1 MLPGDDVLTG
11 LRNRTAFMPLLKRQ
25 AWIASDKRIAMGLV
39 VIDIDGFARINGAH
53 GFDAGD
59 TVLVHLATQLN
70 AVIRKQDYAARIGDN
85 RFALLL
91 TNVMN
96 VGHVELAIHKLLR
109 LLEVPVQLREARLT
123 IPVSIGAA
131 LCPQHASQPD
141 HLLRRA
147 EAALMGARRDGMRH
161 AVAADATADH
171 VMSDLWDLELQIGD
185 AVERGELTMHYQ
197 PKARAGDLAFL
208 GAEALMRW
216 NSSAR
221 GIISPDV
228 FIPMAERTGH
238 IKRLTVW
245 ALNSALRHASQWP
258 PAAQPLT
265 VSVNLPG
272 MLATQEDLPDLVA
285 DALKL
290 WSAPHVRLMLEITE
304 GSLMD
309 TAHAFDI
316 LARVRALGVGIS
328 IDDFG
333 TGYSCL
339 AYFKSIPADE
349 LKIDRSFVTGMVE
362 DDDSRAIVQL
372 VVDLAH
378 RFKLGVAAEG
388 VEDLATLEALRA
400 MGCDIIQGFLY
411 GKPMAQVDLLA
422 WLASRAPVLVPV
434 PVRPLGA
441 FAQGDTV
448 DMS

>member
-1 MLPGDDVLTG
+1 MLLGDDALTG
-11 LRNRTAFMPLLKRQ
+11 LRSRSGFLPVLKRQ
-25 AWIASDKRIAMGLV
+25 AWIASDKRVALGLV

-59 TVLVHLATQLN
+59 VLLKHLATQLE
-70 AVIRKQDYAARIGDN
+70 AVIRKQDYVARIGDN

-96 VGHVELAIHKLLR
+96 AGHVELAIHKLLR
-109 LLEVPVQLREARLT
+109 LLDVPVQLRDARLT

-147 EAALMGARRDGMRH
+147 EAALIRARRDGLRH
-161 AVAADATADH
+161 AIAPDATADH
-171 VMSDLWDLELQIGD
+171 DMSDLWDLELQIGD
-185 AVERGELTMHYQ
+185 AVDRGELAMHYQ
-197 PKARAGDLAFL
+197 PKARAGDLTFV

-216 NSSAR
+216 NSSSR
-221 GIISPDV
+221 GVVSPDV

-258 PAAQPLT
+258 VGPEPLT
-265 VSVNLPG
+265 VAVNLPG
-272 MLATQEDLPDLVA
+272 MLATQEDLPDLVQ

-309 TAHAFDI
+309 TVHAFGI
-316 LARVRALGVGIS
+316 LDRIRALGVGIS

-349 LKIDRSFVTGMVE
+349 LKIDRSFVSGLLD

-372 VVDLAH
+372 VIDLAH

-388 VEDLATLEALRA
+388 VENVATLDALRA

-411 GKPMAQVDLLA
+411 GKPMAQADLLK
-422 WLASRAPVLVPV
+422 WLESRA
-434 PVRPLGA
+434 RQA
-441 FAQGDTV
+441 A
-448 DMS
+448 